1 VASFDSGSR
10 AAGRDSHGERQ
21 RSRQMTDLIERTF
34 HWFKEQPPGRVS
46 RPGNDSYVAATA
58 IWAKRVGRALR
69 AAVHCQRQ
77 EAQSGTQLKWNRS
90 MPTNLKI
97 VPRLSAFAAAAFVL
111 LAVVN
116 ADAQQPTTR
125 SVVIPPIPS
134 GQARIWIYSGSQPTS
149 PFNYPHMEAVTLNG
163 VTVGYEQL
171 GGGFYR
177 NVSPGHY
184 VIAAPSFLALDP
196 SQSATVDLAA
206 GQEAYLKLDALGW
219 PNGGGENMVVEYY
232 VRLMPP
238 QIARTAIAQLAF
250 LSGN

>member
-1 VASFDSGSR
+1 
-10 AAGRDSHGERQ
+10 
-21 RSRQMTDLIERTF
+21 MTHLIERTF
-34 HWFKEQPPGRVS
+34 HWFKERLPGRVS
-46 RPGNDSYVAATA
+46 RPDNDSYVAATA
-58 IWAKRVGRALR
+58 ISAKRVGRALR
-69 AAVHCQRQ
+69 AVVHCQTPETQ
-77 EAQSGTQLKWNRS
+77 PGTQWKWNRNL
-90 MPTNLKI
+90 PTSLKI
-97 VPRLSAFAAAAFVL
+97 VPRLSSFVAAVFVL

-125 SVVIPPIPS
+125 SVVIPPIPP

-163 VTVGYEQL
+163 ATVGYEQL

-177 NVSPGHY
+177 NVAPGYY
-184 VIAAPSFLALDP
+184 VIAAPSFVALDP

-219 PNGGGENMVVEYY
+219 PNGGGENMVTEYY

-250 LSGN
+250 SGGN

>member
-1 VASFDSGSR
+1 MVSFESCSR
-10 AAGRDSHGERQ
+10 AAGRDSHGECQ
-21 RSRQMTDLIERTF
+21 RSRQMTHLIERTF
-34 HWFKEQPPGRVS
+34 HWFKERLPGRVS
-46 RPGNDSYVAATA
+46 RPDKDSYVAATA
-58 IWAKRVGRALR
+58 ISAKRVGRALR
-69 AAVHCQRQ
+69 AVVHCQTPETQ
-77 EAQSGTQLKWNRS
+77 PGTQWKWNRNL
-90 MPTNLKI
+90 PTSLKI
-97 VPRLSAFAAAAFVL
+97 VPRLSSFVAAVFVL

-116 ADAQQPTTR
+116 ADAQQPTRR
-125 SVVIPPIPS
+125 SVVIPPIPP
-134 GQARIWIYSGSQPTS
+134 GQARIWIYSGSQPPS

-177 NVSPGHY
+177 NVAPGHY
-184 VIAAPSFLALDP
+184 VIAAPSFVALDS

-219 PNGGGENMVVEYY
+219 PNGGGENMVTEYY

-250 LSGN
+250 SGGN

>member
-1 VASFDSGSR
+1 
-10 AAGRDSHGERQ
+10 
-21 RSRQMTDLIERTF
+21 
-34 HWFKEQPPGRVS
+34 
-46 RPGNDSYVAATA
+46 
-58 IWAKRVGRALR
+58 
-69 AAVHCQRQ
+69 
-77 EAQSGTQLKWNRS
+77 
-90 MPTNLKI
+90 MPTNLTI
-97 VPRLSAFAAAAFVL
+97 VSRVFSFAAAAFVL

-116 ADAQQPTTR
+116 ADAQSPSTR
-125 SVVIPPIPS
+125 SVVIPPIPP

-149 PFNYPHMEAVTLNG
+149 PTNYPHMEAVTLNG

-177 NVSPGHY
+177 NVAPGHY
-184 VIAAPSFLALDP
+184 VIAAPSFLALDA

-219 PNGGGENMVVEYY
+219 PNGGGDNTVLEYY

-238 QIARTAIAQLAF
+238 QTARTAIAQLAF

>member
-1 VASFDSGSR
+1 
-10 AAGRDSHGERQ
+10 
-21 RSRQMTDLIERTF
+21 MTHLIERTF
-34 HWFKEQPPGRVS
+34 HWFKERLPGRVS
-46 RPGNDSYVAATA
+46 RPDNDSYVAATA
-58 IWAKRVGRALR
+58 ISAKRVGRALR
-69 AAVHCQRQ
+69 AVVHCQTPETQ
-77 EAQSGTQLKWNRS
+77 PGTQWKWNRNL
-90 MPTNLKI
+90 PTSLKI
-97 VPRLSAFAAAAFVL
+97 VPRLSSFVAAVFVL

-116 ADAQQPTTR
+116 ADAQQPTRR
-125 SVVIPPIPS
+125 SVVIPPIPP

-163 VTVGYEQL
+163 ATVGYEQL

-177 NVSPGHY
+177 NVAPGYY
-184 VIAAPSFLALDP
+184 VIAAPSFVALDP

-219 PNGGGENMVVEYY
+219 PNGGGENMVIEYY

-250 LSGN
+250 SGGN

>member
-1 VASFDSGSR
+1 MVSFESCSR
-10 AAGRDSHGERQ
+10 AAGHDSHAERQ
-21 RSRQMTDLIERTF
+21 RSRQMTHLIERTF
-34 HWFKEQPPGRVS
+34 HWFKERLPGRVS
-46 RPGNDSYVAATA
+46 RPDNDSYVAATA
-58 IWAKRVGRALR
+58 ISAKRVGRALR
-69 AAVHCQRQ
+69 AVVHCQTPETQ
-77 EAQSGTQLKWNRS
+77 PGTQWKWNRNL
-90 MPTNLKI
+90 PTSLKI
-97 VPRLSAFAAAAFVL
+97 VPRLSSFVAAVFVL

-125 SVVIPPIPS
+125 SVVIPPIPP

-163 VTVGYEQL
+163 VNLGYEQL
-171 GGGFYR
+171 GQGFYR
-177 NVSPGHY
+177 NVAPGHY

-250 LSGN
+250 SGGN